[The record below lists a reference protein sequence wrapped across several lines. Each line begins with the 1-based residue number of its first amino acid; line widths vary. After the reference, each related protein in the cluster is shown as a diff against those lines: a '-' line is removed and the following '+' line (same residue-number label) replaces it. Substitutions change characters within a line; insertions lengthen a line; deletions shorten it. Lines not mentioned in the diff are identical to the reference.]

1 MNKVTVDVKDN
12 TYIIT
17 GDIEDAII
25 KRRRARSNFESIGA
39 NFETSGQI
47 TIPLSTK
54 ENDQDQQY
62 ALIQKLLNRFNITE
76 EKTKQAE
83 GLLADY
89 DREKQNF
96 ADFSIK
102 AKNIR
107 NNQHEGNEFEDF
119 SKVLKSK
126 LIRDLYTLQLLSAYH
141 LTFAQNACNFSV
153 PGAGKTSIVYGAY
166 AYLNSL
172 PPDNSKYV
180 DRLLI
185 VGPISSFAPWQ
196 DEYKE
201 CFGRT
206 TTIRR
211 LVGVDAHNRRLHF
224 YSRERVELTLIS
236 YQGLAA
242 SQKDIIDFLRREK
255 VMVVLDEAHR
265 IKNVDGGQWS
275 AAALSIAQYASSRVI
290 LTGTPAPNGYQDLFN
305 LYRFIWPQ
313 KKIIKFPANYLI
325 DLSTNKT
332 AHAKEKVNELVED
345 ISPFFIR
352 IKKTDLGLPDA
363 IENNPC
369 IIEMGGNQQTI
380 YDYIERKYVDYFEQE
395 RNIGSFTGKL
405 KTAKLIRLI
414 QCATNP
420 NLLNKPLDNYLREM
434 GISDNTGIDDRDIVQ
449 LIKSYSSTEEIPTKF
464 VETGRLIKKTIEQS
478 GPAGKVIVWTI
489 HISNMLDLQDYLYSQ
504 DIQSERLCGDV
515 PNEEDDIDENIITRE
530 KIISNFH
537 RKDCPYKVI
546 IANPFAVGE
555 SISLHKAC
563 HNAIYLEMNFNAAMY
578 MQSKDRIHRVGLGK
592 DDKINYYYFLSKDS
606 VDEVV
611 HKRVLEK
618 EKRMLDIIESEEIP
632 LLSMNADDA
641 NGDDNDIQAIIK
653 FYHDRQNS

>member
-25 KRRRARSNFESIGA
+25 KKRRARSNFESIGT

-54 ENDQDQQY
+54 ENNQDQQY
-62 ALIQKLLNRFNITE
+62 ALIQKLLNKFSITE
-76 EKTKQAE
+76 AKTKQAE
-83 GLLADY
+83 ELLADY
-89 DREKQNF
+89 DRERQNF

-107 NNQHEGNEFEDF
+107 DNQHEGREFADF

-141 LTFAQNACNFSV
+141 LAFAQNACNFSV

-172 PPDNSKYV
+172 QPVNNKYV

-185 VGPISSFAPWQ
+185 VGPISSFAPWEI
-196 DEYKE
+196 EYYE

-211 LVGVDAHNRRLHF
+211 LVGVDAHNRMLHF
-224 YSRERVELTLIS
+224 YSRKRVEITLIS
-236 YQGLAA
+236 YQSLAA
-242 SQKDIIDFLRREK
+242 SQKDIIAFLRREK
-255 VMVVLDEAHR
+255 TMVVLDEAHK
-265 IKNVDGGQWS
+265 IKSVEGGQWA

-290 LTGTPAPNGYQDLFN
+290 LTGTPAPNGYQDLLN

-313 KKIIKFPANYLI
+313 KRIIKFPANYLI
-325 DLSTNKT
+325 NLSTDKT
-332 AHAKEKVNELVED
+332 AHAKEKINELVQD
-345 ISPFFIR
+345 VSPFFIR

-363 IENNPC
+363 IENNPR
-369 IIEMGGNQQTI
+369 IVKMGENQQTI
-380 YDYIERKYVDYFEQE
+380 YDHIEKKYVDYFEQE
-395 RNIGSFTGKL
+395 RNVGSFTGNL
-405 KTAKLIRLI
+405 KTSKLIRLI

-434 GISDNTGIDDRDIVQ
+434 GISGNTGIDDRDIMQ
-449 LIKSYSSTEEIPTKF
+449 LIKSYSSAEEIPTKF
-464 VETGRLIKKTIEQS
+464 IETGELIKKIIEQS

-489 HISNMLDLQDYLYSQ
+489 HISSMLDLQDYLYSQ
-504 DIQSERLCGDV
+504 HIQSERLCGDV

-530 KIISNFH
+530 KIISYFH

-578 MQSKDRIHRVGLGK
+578 MQSKDRIHRVGLEK
-592 DDKINYYYFLSKDS
+592 DDKINYYYFLSKNS

-641 NGDDNDIQAIIK
+641 NGDYNDIQAIIK

>member
-17 GDIEDAII
+17 GDIEDDII
-25 KRRRARSNFESIGA
+25 KKRRAKSNFESIGA

-47 TIPLSTK
+47 IIPLSTK
-54 ENDQDQQY
+54 ENNQDQQY
-62 ALIQKLLNRFNITE
+62 ALIQKLLNKFSITE

-83 GLLADY
+83 ELLADY
-89 DREKQNF
+89 DRERQNF
-96 ADFSIK
+96 EDFSIK

-107 NNQHEGNEFEDF
+107 DNQHEGSEFEDF
-119 SKVLKSK
+119 SKVIKSK

-141 LTFAQNACNFSV
+141 LAFAQNACNFSV
-153 PGAGKTSIVYGAY
+153 PGAGKTSVVYGAY

-172 PPDNSKYV
+172 PPDNNKYV

-185 VGPISSFAPWQ
+185 VGPISSFAPWEI
-196 DEYKE
+196 EYNE

-211 LVGVDAHNRRLHF
+211 LVGVDAHNRMLHF
-224 YSRERVELTLIS
+224 YSRERVEITLIS
-236 YQGLAA
+236 YQSLAA
-242 SQKDIIDFLRREK
+242 SQKDIIDFLKREK
-255 VMVVLDEAHR
+255 IMVVLDEAHK
-265 IKNVDGGQWS
+265 IKNVEGGQW
-275 AAALSIAQYASSRVI
+275 AEAALSIAQYARSRVI

-313 KKIIKFPANYLI
+313 KRIIKFPVDYLI
-325 DLSTNKT
+325 NLSTDKT

-363 IENNPC
+363 IENNPR
-369 IIEMGGNQQTI
+369 IIEMGENQQTI
-380 YDYIERKYVDYFEQE
+380 YDHIEKKYVDYFEQE
-395 RNIGSFTGKL
+395 KNVGSFTEKL

-434 GISDNTGIDDRDIVQ
+434 GISDNPGIDDRGIMQ
-449 LIKSYSSTEEIPTKF
+449 LIKSYSSTENIPTKF
-464 VETGRLIKKTIEQS
+464 IETGKLIKKIIEQS

-504 DIQSERLCGDV
+504 NIQSERLCGDV

-530 KIISNFH
+530 KIIRDFH

-563 HNAIYLEMNFNAAMY
+563 HNAIYLEKNFNAAMY
-578 MQSKDRIHRVGLGK
+578 MQSKDRIHRVGLEK
-592 DDKINYYYFLSKDS
+592 DDKINYYYFLSKNS

-632 LLSMNADDA
+632 LLSMNADDT
-641 NGDDNDIQAIIK
+641 NEDYNDIQAIIK